1 MKKIVGLLVICILF
15 FSSCDNILTLDQD
28 IDSAQHTV
36 NSFCCVLDDID
47 LAKSFLH
54 PFSAPNK
61 DRLDGFIINLQKV
74 YDIDFSNGVK
84 INNIELEGFSLN
96 DLSYNGSVYMFT
108 VELFANNK
116 EINMLFTVVENEY
129 GYGIH
134 SFSIIE

>member
-1 MKKIVGLLVICILF
+1 MKKIVILLAICILF
-15 FSSCDNILTLDQD
+15 FSSCDNVLTLDQD
-28 IDSAQHTV
+28 IDSAQQTV

-61 DRLDGFIINLQKV
+61 DRLNDFIINLQKA
-74 YDIDFSNGVK
+74 YDVDFSNGVK
-84 INNIELEGFSLN
+84 INNIEIEGFSLN

-108 VELFANNK
+108 VELSANHST
-116 EINMLFTVVENEY
+116 INMFFTVVDNNH

-134 SFSIIE
+134 SFAIIE